1 MNVDWRD
8 MKTVGDIEFIEPA
21 DCSCQSQ
28 RARLMIGLC
37 NRRIIIK
44 ALKVSMSAEWEY
56 RIEQTK
62 LI

>member
-37 NRRIIIK
+37 IIIK
-44 ALKVSMSAEWEY
+44 ALKVSMSAEWES